1 MGSSSR
7 KVGERGQVTIPKEIR
22 DKEKIRPGDRIEFEE
37 NEKGELIIEKEKD
50 SKEELKK
57 AYKRMSSEK
66 QREISEQMLQA
77 SETNSI

>member
-57 AYKRMSSEK
+57 AYKQMSSEK
-66 QREISEQMLQA
+66 QREISEEMLQA

>member
-1 MGSSSR
+1 MGSASR

-37 NEKGELIIEKEKD
+37 NEEGELIIEKEKD

-57 AYKRMSSEK
+57 AYKQMSSEK

>member
-1 MGSSSR
+1 MGSASR

-57 AYKRMSSEK
+57 AYKQMSSEK
-66 QREISEQMLQA
+66 QREISEEMLQA

>member
-1 MGSSSR
+1 MGSASR

-57 AYKRMSSEK
+57 AYKQMSSEK
-66 QREISEQMLQA
+66 QREISERMLQA

>member
-1 MGSSSR
+1 MGSVSR

-22 DKEKIRPGDRIEFEE
+22 DEEKIRPGDRIEFVE

-57 AYKRMSSEK
+57 AYKQMNSEK
-66 QREISEQMLQA
+66 QREISEEMLQS

>member
-57 AYKRMSSEK
+57 AYKQMDSEK
-66 QREISEQMLQA
+66 QREISEEMLQA
-77 SETNSI
+77 SETNPI

>member
-1 MGSSSR
+1 MGSASR

-22 DKEKIRPGDRIEFEE
+22 DKEKIRPGDRIEFGE

-57 AYKRMSSEK
+57 AYKQMSSEK